1 MAGVRMQTRHLNFDL
16 TNIDLKTILP
26 LSTIV
31 RIGVR
36 LANWGA

>member
-1 MAGVRMQTRHLNFDL
+1 MQTRHLNFHL

-26 LSTIV
+26 VSTII

-36 LANWGA
+36 PVDWGA